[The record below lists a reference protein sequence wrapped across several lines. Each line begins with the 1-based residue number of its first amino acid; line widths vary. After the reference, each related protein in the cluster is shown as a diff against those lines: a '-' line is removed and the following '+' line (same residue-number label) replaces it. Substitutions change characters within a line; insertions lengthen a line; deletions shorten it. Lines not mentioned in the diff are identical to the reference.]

1 MSTALNQDV
10 QLLRSGLASE
20 LSEIEVTLRL
30 PRESAKKVLAL
41 LDAEQSVGAVVIP
54 AKQEFTTSE
63 AAVILNMSRPSLM
76 KLINAGRI
84 EFRKVGKHH
93 RIPASAIQAF
103 RDRQR
108 VEGNATLT
116 AIAELSNRVGQID

>member
-1 MSTALNQDV
+1 MSTALTEDV

-41 LDAEQSVGAVVIP
+41 LDAERGVGAVVIP
-54 AKQEFTTSE
+54 AKQEFTTTE
-63 AAVILNMSRPSLM
+63 AAAILDMSRPTLM

-84 EFRKVGKHH
+84 EFRKVGRHH
-93 RIPASAIQAF
+93 RVPASAIQAY
-103 RDRQR
+103 RDRLR
-108 VEGNATLT
+108 EEGQDAMT
-116 AIAELSNRVGQID
+116 AIAELSNRVGQLD

>member
-1 MSTALNQDV
+1 MSTALTEDV
-10 QLLRSGLASE
+10 KLLRSGLASDQ
-20 LSEIEVTLRL
+20 SEIEVTLRL

-63 AAVILNMSRPSLM
+63 AAAILDMSRPTLM
-76 KLINAGRI
+76 KLINGGRI
-84 EFRKVGKHH
+84 GFRKVGKHH

-108 VEGNATLT
+108 GEGQDAMAAL
-116 AIAELSNRVGQID
+116 AELSNRVGHLD

>member
-1 MSTALNQDV
+1 MSTALTEDV
-10 QLLRSGLASE
+10 KLLRSGLASE
-20 LSEIEVTLRL
+20 QSEIEVTLRL

-63 AAVILNMSRPSLM
+63 AAAILDMSRPSLM
-76 KLINAGRI
+76 KLVNAGRI

-93 RIPASAIQAF
+93 RIPAAAIQTF
-103 RDRQR
+103 RARQR
-108 VEGNATLT
+108 EEGRAAVT
-116 AIAELSNRVGQID
+116 AIAELSNRVGQLD

>member
-1 MSTALNQDV
+1 MSTALSEDV
-10 QLLRSGLASE
+10 QALRSRLASAE
-20 LSEIEVTLRL
+20 SDIEVTLHL
-30 PRESAKKVLAL
+30 TRESAKKVLAL
-41 LDAEQSVGAVVIP
+41 LDAEQTVGAVVIP

-63 AAVILNMSRPSLM
+63 AATILNMSRPSLM
-76 KLINAGRI
+76 KLLTAGRI

-108 VEGNATLT
+108 EEGNATIT
-116 AIAELSNRVGQID
+116 AIGELSNRVGQLD

>member
-1 MSTALNQDV
+1 MSTALNEDV

-30 PRESAKKVLAL
+30 PRESARKVLAL

-54 AKQEFTTSE
+54 AKQEFTTTE
-63 AAVILNMSRPSLM
+63 AAAILDMSRPTLM

-84 EFRKVGKHH
+84 EFRKVGRHH
-93 RIPASAIQAF
+93 RVPASAIQPY
-103 RDRQR
+103 RDLLRE
-108 VEGNATLT
+108 EGQAAMT
-116 AIAELSNRVGQID
+116 AIAELSNRVGHLD